1 MGISAPAR
9 YNASGFMPPTPP
21 FVEIGTPCV
30 AGQVSTI
37 YAFSLLRL
45 QQACARR
52 GVNLGYLMKSGDS
65 LITRARQSI
74 LTHFLSET
82 KATHL
87 LFVDSD
93 IGFEPEQVFRLLD
106 FDADF
111 TAAAYPVKAIDWSL
125 MPAAVAAGRMPL
137 ESATL
142 SYLVEG
148 EQSHGLVTRHGFV
161 KARYAGTGFMMIRR
175 AALEAMVE
183 HYAELRYR
191 SEHKAHDPFEGNP
204 WRSAL
209 FNCMIE
215 PETSTYLSEDYSF
228 CQRWTDMGG
237 EIWVDLT
244 AKLEHVGLMT
254 FHGDLAARVDL
265 PTEESGCVEPA
276 PASESSET

>member
-1 MGISAPAR
+1 MSQT
-9 YNASGFMPPTPP
+9 PT
-21 FVEIGTPCV
+21 FIMVGTPCFG
-30 AGQVSTI
+30 GQVSTL

-45 QQACARR
+45 QQECARR
-52 GVNLGYLMKSGDS
+52 GVNLGYLMQAGDS
-65 LITRARQSI
+65 LITRARQTL

-125 MPAAVAAGRMPL
+125 MPAAVQAGRTPL

-142 SYLVEG
+142 SYVVEG
-148 EQSHGLVTRHGFV
+148 ELSHGLVSRQGFV

-175 AALEAMVE
+175 AALERMVG
-183 HYAELRYR
+183 HYPELQYR
-191 SEHKAHDPFEGNP
+191 SEHKGNDPFEGNP

-209 FNCMIE
+209 FNCLID
-215 PETSTYLSEDYSF
+215 PETSTYLSEDFSF
-228 CQRWTDMGG
+228 CHRWAAMGG

-244 AKLEHVGLMT
+244 SKLQHVGSMV
-254 FHGDLAARVDL
+254 FQGDLSARFDL
-265 PTEESGCVEPA
+265 GHEMDEPKP
-276 PASESSET
+276 PADSAGS